1 MKKMLALLLILLLPL
16 PALAEKA
23 DSFPACFQVKYTVK
37 DQLNQQSYLS
47 WEYVQTAQ
55 SAVDTEINGLVDG
68 YVAKLGPEMQKAGNP
83 KRNSRLDVHVV
94 NTRSGQSLVSFL
106 VLARESY

>member
-23 DSFPACFQVKYTVK
+23 DSFPAAFQVKYTVK
-37 DQLNQQSYLS
+37 DKLNQQTYLS

-55 SAVDTEINGLVDG
+55 SAVDDFTAEINDPIR
-68 YVAKLGPEMQKAGNP
+68 AKYRQLPGTGPGKLQAQAGAVP
-83 KRNSRLDVHVV
+83 L
-94 NTRSGQSLVSFL
+94 
-106 VLARESY
+106 